1 MEENK
6 KDNKFNIKNKKKVTI
21 ISLLVVL
28 TIICIGTFIYKYKT
42 DILKHKEITLEL
54 GNEFKIED
62 VIKDRIDIS
71 EVTANVD
78 DLNIY
83 TTGTYKVPIK
93 YGKVNK
99 TVTVKVVD
107 SSNPEAEANTEIVV
121 GTNRA
126 LFVSE
131 CISKLE
137 ETSGFITATFDDYL
151 NDDNEPTIKNNGI
164 YIVGNSSMNGDSAIV
179 YDKAGNYKNGITIVD
194 SENNSVHIDINIK
207 VVNAPEITGTKN
219 ISIKP
224 GENYNFADGI
234 KAIDSD
240 GNDISDKIVINTD
253 DLDENTEGT
262 YKVAYIVTDD
272 NGIQSNAVSLVTV
285 SNDGMISDG
294 EGNKEIETPSGN
306 KITVNS
312 NAWKYDLSYAL
323 TNYRSGYWA
332 DGTNMT
338 MDEINDIYEG
348 NNIYGAKY
356 LVDGGGMTIQEYN
369 SVYNASLNETENTE
383 N

>member
-28 TIICIGTFIYKYKT
+28 TIICIGTFIYQYKT

-62 VIKDRIDIS
+62 VIKDRINTS

-83 TTGTYKVPIK
+83 TIGTYKVPIK
-93 YGKVNK
+93 YGNVNK

-164 YIVGNSSMNGDSAIV
+164 YVVGNSSMNGDSAIV

-240 GNDISDKIVINTD
+240 GNDISDNIVINTD

-294 EGNKEIETPSGN
+294 EGNKEIDTPSGN

-338 MDEINDIYEG
+338 MDEINDIYKG

-369 SVYNASLNETENTE
+369 SVYNTSSDETENTE